1 MKYEVQDHASP
12 HKKIFSFFSLHRNS
26 DRAFTVV
33 ELLVSVGIF
42 VFLTV
47 LLVVKYGSFN
57 QSVLLTNLAYD
68 VAVTIRT
75 AQAYGLSV
83 KKVGAGD
90 AASNFQYAYGVHF
103 DTTPGKDAT
112 ITLFAFTPVQT
123 ANHTYNKADGTIE
136 EDITQYTLK
145 RGARITGLCVNS
157 TNCNPAPFIDHKL
170 DIIFRRP
177 NPNGDICFIDD
188 IDDFICGF
196 QYAEITIAGTD
207 GSTRVVA
214 VRENGQIFVVDN

>member
-1 MKYEVQDHASP
+1 MKYEVPDTHASP
-12 HKKIFSFFSLHRNS
+12 HNKIISFFSLRRNS
-26 DRAFTVV
+26 ARAFTVV

-83 KKVGAGD
+83 KRVGTGD
-90 AASNFQYAYGVHF
+90 ESVNFQYAYGVHF
-103 DTTPGKDAT
+103 DTTSAGNTTLK
-112 ITLFAFTPVQT
+112 LFAFTPAQT
-123 ANHTYNKADGTIE
+123 QNHTYGDTSNSALSEIDVQT
-136 EDITQYTLK
+136 YTLK
-145 RGARITGLCVNS
+145 RGARITGVCTGSVN
-157 TNCNPAPFIDHKL
+157 CAPDTDQL

-177 NPNGDICFIDD
+177 NPNADICITSGG
-188 IDDFICGF
+188 CGN
-196 QYAEITIAGTD
+196 QYAEITITGTD

-214 VRENGQIFVVDN
+214 VRENGQISVKEN